1 MKYFFLILMS
11 FTLLYGSVT
20 GAENKN
26 ELVLKQKKFVREL
39 FFEKRYFDVIA
50 ETNRLIAIDAG
61 ADNRKDYPFFIGVN
75 YFLGGQHKSVV
86 SFVSSRLN
94 VLEYRNGILLSQSY
108 LKLGMNSRGLE
119 TLLNIRY
126 DAVNPSLRY
135 PLLARR
141 AEAYMESGLYKE
153 LLDEINY
160 AEQFVPERGKLAL
173 LREEAARYRSLPF
186 KSVPLAAV
194 LSVFIPGA
202 GQIYAGKY
210 VLGIVSFVGVAA
222 MAGGAYYFYRHK
234 QTDLSYTFIF
244 FSSIFYLGNIYGA
257 YNASQTMNDNIER
270 SFRET
275 VRKKCIPLYDPA
287 GEVENNRV
295 FQ

>member
-1 MKYFFLILMS
+1 
-11 FTLLYGSVT
+11 
-20 GAENKN
+20 
-26 ELVLKQKKFVREL
+26 
-39 FFEKRYFDVIA
+39 
-50 ETNRLIAIDAG
+50 
-61 ADNRKDYPFFIGVN
+61 
-75 YFLGGQHKSVV
+75 
-86 SFVSSRLN
+86 
-94 VLEYRNGILLSQSY
+94 
-108 LKLGMNSRGLE
+108 MNSRGLE